1 MQGIPA
7 DGEEKD
13 GTLQKIR
20 KRHAWAVPEGSSLGR
35 KQTCGISSSRV
46 SGHVQ
51 QSMGKHATVRWATR
65 KAARW
70 CAKSPEHLAAQ
81 RGEAVPPARQFP
93 ASWLCW
99 VPPAFWGDGVIW
111 GVLLHRA
118 SFFLHPAGA
127 RPVGRPHPGLLLPSF
142 CHQVR
147 LHLHV
152 EGGLHHQSWPEG

>member
-1 MQGIPA
+1 M
-7 DGEEKD
+7 
-13 GTLQKIR
+13 TC
-20 KRHAWAVPEGSSLGR
+20 VGSPRGASLGR

-46 SGHVQ
+46 RGHVQ

-70 CAKSPEHLAAQ
+70 YAKWGPVGLPRAP
-81 RGEAVPPARQFP
+81 GGPARGGSP
-93 ASWLCW
+93 TRVSVSCLMVAAS
-99 VPPAFWGDGVIW
+99 VRVSWGALGCVGCHHHFGVMVSFE

-118 SFFLHPAGA
+118 SFFLHPVGA

-147 LHLHV
+147 LHLRA